1 MICPSCSSEKTRRGG
16 NVTWTIYVVL
26 IALALVAVL
35 AFHFNAAIV
44 GAIMI
49 AIIVIA
55 HLALNERAC
64 IECGHQWRA

>member
-1 MICPSCSSEKTRRGG
+1 MICPNCSSEKTRRGG
-16 NVTWTIYVVL
+16 NATWTIYVVL

-35 AFHFNAAIV
+35 ALHFNAAIV

-49 AIIVIA
+49 AIIVIT

-64 IECGHQWRA
+64 IECGHQWRG